1 MTETEWRAYL
11 RREIERILILA
22 DTRTMVLTL
31 EFLRAAT

>member
-1 MTETEWRAYL
+1 MTDEQWAAYL
-11 RREIERILILA
+11 LAEIERLLILA